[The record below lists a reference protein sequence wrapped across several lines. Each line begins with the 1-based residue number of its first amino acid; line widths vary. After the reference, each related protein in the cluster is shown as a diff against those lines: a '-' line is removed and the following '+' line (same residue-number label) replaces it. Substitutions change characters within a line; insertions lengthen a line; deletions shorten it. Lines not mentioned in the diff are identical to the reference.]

1 MSEQITPLIGMCQ
14 GGKLILLCGGR
25 QTVIDVGSMIYAGE
39 LAEAINAVT
48 SISGEGDAPVED
60 THDQP

>member
-25 QTVIDVGSMIYAGE
+25 QTVIDVGSMIYAAE
-39 LAEAINAVT
+39 LAEAINTVT
-48 SISGEGDAPVED
+48 SSSAEGDAHVEAS
-60 THDQP
+60 HDQP